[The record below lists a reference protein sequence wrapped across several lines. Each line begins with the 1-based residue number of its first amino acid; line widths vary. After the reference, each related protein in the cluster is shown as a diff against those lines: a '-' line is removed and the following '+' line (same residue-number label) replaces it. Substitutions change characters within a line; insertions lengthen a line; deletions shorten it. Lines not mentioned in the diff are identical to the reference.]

1 MDKNN
6 IQDWLNKGSC
16 HNTSIC
22 LKMNVSMFEDF
33 ITHARTDRYNIMC
46 SLVAHDKMQPNCED
60 DESNLGDRLI
70 LKEA

>member
-1 MDKNN
+1 MKYEMDKNN

-46 SLVAHDKMQPNCED
+46 YLVHMVKRNQIMKMM
-60 DESNLGDRLI
+60 
-70 LKEA
+70 KAV